1 MVYVFTNLPECHCRL
16 NIELLNVC
24 KIALQCLTVT
34 LHVLQFMRDIDATM
48 SKFLSKNKGNYLQ
61 HHFVHN
67 YSMSS
72 INNGMRGNI
81 TAK

>member
-1 MVYVFTNLPECHCRL
+1 MCRRGL
-16 NIELLNVC
+16 RVEVSSVEWNETTAATV
-24 KIALQCLTVT
+24 TVT

-67 YSMSS
+67 YKFSMSS

-81 TAK
+81 TVK